1 MIKGMQEN
9 DSITTIFPQ
18 TPIDDR
24 GLLELSQ
31 QKREQ
36 EIEKK
41 RKRFRKWMIVLKV
54 ILVFITLY
62 IADRIYEVQKN
73 KVSPPAFT
81 VEQKPQEQAPP
92 EDPYK
97 NTDTTTWTLYRNQK
111 IRVFIRHPSDAT
123 VIETEKPALRVDII
137 YDKNNLNPTEVNES
151 SPSEGYIFRV
161 TPLDV
166 VIRTIDGVTQTKMES
181 FKTKCPSAAIFSRAN
196 KTTISGLEARTFEI
210 LNCDGDYLVS
220 YVQKFGIYFEIV
232 QLYKGDFGY
241 KQKYRAILEE
251 ILRAFKLFPENEIP
265 IGPFKTFVDDKN
277 KISFK
282 HPNLD
287 ETCCEATPPPL
298 NELSTIVLLGDKT
311 TFKDNNNFDGVG
323 VYISTNRYRSSSFNN
338 TIESQKK
345 LLKEDYKVVRGYDA
359 VTEDGPIKVGKYD
372 GVILK
377 GYSWRG
383 NDLIY
388 VELPNQYS
396 PRLIVFSIKNL
407 TGEEFQKKVLDILSS
422 FETL

>member
-1 MIKGMQEN
+1 M
-9 DSITTIFPQ
+9 
-18 TPIDDR
+18 
-24 GLLELSQ
+24 
-31 QKREQ
+31 
-36 EIEKK
+36 
-41 RKRFRKWMIVLKV
+41 
-54 ILVFITLY
+54 
-62 IADRIYEVQKN
+62 
-73 KVSPPAFT
+73 
-81 VEQKPQEQAPP
+81 
-92 EDPYK
+92 
-97 NTDTTTWTLYRNQK
+97 
-111 IRVFIRHPSDAT
+111 
-123 VIETEKPALRVDII
+123 
-137 YDKNNLNPTEVNES
+137 
-151 SPSEGYIFRV
+151 
-161 TPLDV
+161 
-166 VIRTIDGVTQTKMES
+166 
-181 FKTKCPSAAIFSRAN
+181 
-196 KTTISGLEARTFEI
+196 
-210 LNCDGDYLVS
+210 
-220 YVQKFGIYFEIV
+220 
-232 QLYKGDFGY
+232 
-241 KQKYRAILEE
+241 
-251 ILRAFKLFPENEIP
+251 RAFKLFPENEIP

-323 VYISTNRYRSSSFNN
+323 VYISTNRYRSSGFNN